1 MKLLSHALT
10 SVLSLLL
17 MAPHAQAQYGDSL
30 SDDGGSPRPNPPTEA
45 SSSPAP
51 ETDPTPFE
59 LPTLRP
65 IAEPTPVATPSP
77 TATVRPSP
85 SATPNTA
92 TGQRPELSYTFG
104 SLQEGKR
111 VPLTLK
117 LDNASQ
123 MSASSFPIRGT
134 ISYQDVPYNHSQAV
148 ARKVTFQIDAT
159 GQTVVPL
166 LFQSPG
172 RKKLEIR
179 TQTQPGAVRNP
190 MVFVAPFPATTFP
203 LPTDTSRF
211 SRKPD
216 DWRVWVNLQTS
227 DTQRQYYMV
236 TFQDEIVQKL
246 LTSSATP
253 DKVTPLGSFKLGPKA
268 ESPKSTIYESVMPF
282 WTTILVPGFSF
293 EYGNH
298 GLVGESYLYYLG
310 TPASHGCLRLSNKW
324 VRQGSDWVN
333 IGGARWVFNHVPVGT
348 PIQIFRAPVSPFSFE
363 NYRQWLQKQSR

>member
-1 MKLLSHALT
+1 
-10 SVLSLLL
+10 
-17 MAPHAQAQYGDSL
+17 
-30 SDDGGSPRPNPPTEA
+30 
-45 SSSPAP
+45 
-51 ETDPTPFE
+51 
-59 LPTLRP
+59 
-65 IAEPTPVATPSP
+65 
-77 TATVRPSP
+77 VRPSP

-117 LDNASQ
+117 LDNVSQ